1 MRRWLSLLVLCAPA
15 LAPAQYSL
23 ETESL
28 RLSFADNGDLLRAE
42 ACLPRC
48 AADDA
53 HRRVFGGEDVSLLS
67 FTGFATEAFTLTPGV
82 AGELTELLFEG
93 EAAGSRRL
101 WRIPRQGHVLEL
113 VVSGAERLDL
123 AAGPG
128 LRPPPDAAGFDVW
141 LEQARYA
148 RFQDGE
154 VEQFGLDEAVPAQA
168 SGNWSGFRNRF
179 WTLMAKPEPA
189 LEVAFAAGV
198 ADPAMVLSPDPEQS
212 TRLSIYLG
220 PIEPHALRTADPH
233 LEDLMYSGLWFWLR
247 WICQGLYWLLGAI
260 HAVLPHWAGAI
271 VVLSVLV
278 GVLMRPLS
286 RIADRLQDQVQRTE
300 AMLAPELAAI
310 KAKHKGAEQSERII
324 ALYKKHGVHPLYSL
338 KSLAGVAVV
347 IPVFIGAFDMLAE
360 NIWLVGEGFAWV
372 EDLARPD
379 ALAALPFTIP
389 FFGNQF
395 NALPFIMTAFSVW
408 ASSLHRHDALD
419 AAALRR
425 QRLNLVLMALA
436 FLALF
441 YTFPAG
447 MVLYW
452 TANNALSVIKYAWR
466 NRRADAVKAAQP

>member
-1 MRRWLSLLVLCAPA
+1 VRRWLSLLALCAPA
-15 LAPAQYSL
+15 LAVAQHSL

-28 RLSFADNGDLLRAE
+28 LLSFADNGDLLRAE

-48 AADDA
+48 ADEDA
-53 HRRVFGGEDVSLLS
+53 HRRVFGGEDTSLLS
-67 FTGFATEAFTLTPGV
+67 FTGFATEAFTFTPGV
-82 AGELTELLFEG
+82 AGDVTELLFEG

-101 WRIPRQGHVLEL
+101 WRIPRQGHVMEL
-113 VVSGAERLDL
+113 VVSGAEALDL

-128 LRPPPDAAGFDVW
+128 LRPPDDAAGFGVW
-141 LEQARYA
+141 LEQSRYV
-148 RFQDGE
+148 RLEDGE
-154 VEQFGLDEAVPAQA
+154 VEQLGLDEAVPTQPA
-168 SGNWSGFRNRF
+168 GDWSGFRNRF
-179 WTLMAKPEPA
+179 WTVMAKPEPA
-189 LEVAFAAGV
+189 LDVTFATTI
-198 ADPAMVLSPDPEQS
+198 ADPAMVLGPDPEQE

-220 PIEPHALRTADPH
+220 PIEPQALRAADPD

-247 WICQGLYWLLGAI
+247 WICQGLYCLLAAI
-260 HAVLPHWAGAI
+260 HALLPYWAAAI
-271 VVLSVLV
+271 VALSVV
-278 GVLMRPLS
+278 VSVLMWPLS
-286 RIADRLQDQVQRTE
+286 RIADRLQDQVHRSE
-300 AMLAPELAAI
+300 AKLAPELAEI
-310 KAKHKGAEQSERII
+310 KATHRGAEQSERII

-360 NIWLVGEGFAWV
+360 NIWLAGEGLAWI

-389 FFGNQF
+389 FFGGQF

-419 AAALRR
+419 AAAMRR
-425 QRLNLVLMALA
+425 QRLNLLLMALA

-466 NRRADAVKAAQP
+466 NRRADAVKAART